1 MSGMDLGTILL
12 NAQSQDLNV
21 RNLAEQQLAHWE
33 AQSLPQFMIGLAN
46 DSQGRAT
53 MKVRVNLRAFT

>member
-46 DSQGRAT
+46 ELAGEGHNESS
-53 MKVRVNLRAFT
+53 